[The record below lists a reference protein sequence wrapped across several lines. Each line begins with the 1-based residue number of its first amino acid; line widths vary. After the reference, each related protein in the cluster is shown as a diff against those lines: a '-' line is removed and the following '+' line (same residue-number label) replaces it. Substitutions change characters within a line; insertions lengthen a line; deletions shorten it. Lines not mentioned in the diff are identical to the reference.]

1 LLLTDFGCNFDV
13 TIPIQEEARVHKFIR
28 AFLSLMAVLA
38 VIAYPNSIRA
48 RLAQNAGASE
58 KQAAWDKLADEYF
71 EQIYFKFAP
80 SAGTSAGLHL
90 YDPLLEDYSRTGIDA
105 EVAALHAFEKR
116 VETMDP
122 AGLGETRAADRELVL
137 SNIRG
142 ALLTQET
149 IRPWEKNPDTYSGG
163 ISNSVYVIMIRK
175 FAPAD
180 DRLRSVIARE
190 EKMPAVFVAAR
201 ANLKNPPRIYTEIA
215 LEQLPG
221 IISFFQNDVPAAFA
235 TAADP
240 ALKAEFAKSN
250 AGVVADLQSYA
261 EWLKS
266 DLLLRSNGDFRI
278 GADTFSKKLL
288 YDEMVD
294 TPLDRLLEIGWTNL
308 RKNQAEFNRIAKELE
323 PDKAPADVLA
333 ELAANH
339 PAPDKLLQSFRDTFD
354 GLIAF
359 IQTKHIIT
367 IPTDVRPTLQE
378 TPPFMRATTFASMDT
393 PGPFEKV
400 AKEAYFNVTL
410 PGPHDTPEEIEGRMA
425 SFNVGTIVST
435 STHEAYP
442 GHYIQF
448 LWVNRAP
455 TKVRMLLGASSNAE
469 GWAHYSEQMMLD
481 EGYGQPGTGAKDA
494 REAKFIRLGQLQD
507 ALLRNARFIVG
518 IEMHRGKMS
527 FDQAAAFFVKEG
539 YQSKQVGLVE
549 TKRGTGDPTYLYYTL
564 GKLEILKLREDVMKK
579 EGAAFSL
586 EQFHNNFMKQGFPPI
601 KIVRRA
607 MLGDN
612 SPTL

>member
-1 LLLTDFGCNFDV
+1 MHKLT
-13 TIPIQEEARVHKFIR
+13 R
-28 AFLSLMAVLA
+28 AFLSLMAFLA
-38 VIAYPNSIRA
+38 VIASPNSIRA
-48 RLAQNAGASE
+48 RSPQNANVTE
-58 KQAAWDKLADEYF
+58 KQASWDKLADEYF
-71 EQIYFKFAP
+71 DQVFFKFSP
-80 SAGTSAGLHL
+80 TGGTFVGLHQ
-90 YDPLLEDYSRTGIDA
+90 YDPLLEDYSRAGVDA

-116 VETMDP
+116 AEAMDP
-122 AGLGETRAADRELVL
+122 AGLDETHTADRELVL
-137 SNIRG
+137 SNIRST
-142 ALLTQET
+142 LLTLET
-149 IRPWEKNPDTYSGG
+149 IRPWEKNPDAYSGG
-163 ISNSVYVIMIRK
+163 VSNSVYVIMIRK
-175 FAPAD
+175 FAPPD
-180 DRLRSVIARE
+180 DRLRSVVSRE
-190 EKMPAVFVAAR
+190 EKMPAVFAAAR

-235 TAADP
+235 GATDP

-250 AGVVADLQSYA
+250 GAVIAGLQSYA
-261 EWLKS
+261 DWLKS
-266 DLLLRSNGDFRI
+266 DLLPRSNGDFRI

-294 TPLDRLLEIGWTNL
+294 TPLDRLLEIGWANL
-308 RKNQAEFNRIAKELE
+308 RKNQAEFSRIAKEVE
-323 PDKAPADVLA
+323 PNKAPADVLA
-333 ELAANH
+333 ELAAMH
-339 PAPDKLLQSFRDTFD
+339 TAPDKLLQTFRDTFD

-367 IPTDVRPTLQE
+367 IPSDVLPILQE

-435 STHEAYP
+435 ATHEAYP

-448 LWVNRAP
+448 LWVNSAAP
-455 TKVRMLLGASSNAE
+455 TKVRKLLGATTNAE
-469 GWAHYSEQMMLD
+469 GWAHYCEQMMLD

-518 IEMHRGKMS
+518 IEMHRGKMT
-527 FDQAAAFFVKEG
+527 FDQAAEFFVKEG

-579 EGAAFSL
+579 EGSAFSL

>member
-1 LLLTDFGCNFDV
+1 
-13 TIPIQEEARVHKFIR
+13 
-28 AFLSLMAVLA
+28 M
-38 VIAYPNSIRA
+38 RA
-48 RLAQNAGASE
+48 RSPQNATVTD

-71 EQIYFKFAP
+71 GQVFFKFTP
-80 SAGTSAGLHL
+80 TAGTSAGLHQ
-90 YDPLLEDYSRTGIDA
+90 YDPLLEDYSRQGIDA
-105 EVAALHAFEKR
+105 NIAALHAFEKR
-116 VETMDP
+116 VEAVDP
-122 AGLGETRAADRELVL
+122 TGLGEIRTGDHELVL

-142 ALLTQET
+142 ALLTLET

-175 FAPAD
+175 FAPPD

-190 EKMPAVFVAAR
+190 EKMSAVFTAAR

-221 IISFFQNDVPAAFA
+221 IISFFQNDVPTAFA
-235 TAADP
+235 TATDP

-250 AGVVADLQSYA
+250 AAVIAGLQSYA
-261 EWLKS
+261 DWLKS
-266 DLLLRSNGDFRI
+266 DVLPRSNGDFRI

-294 TPLDRLLEIGWTNL
+294 TPLDRLLEIGWADL

-323 PDKAPADVLA
+323 PNKPASDVLA
-333 ELAANH
+333 ELAAMH

-354 GLIAF
+354 GLISF

-367 IPTDVRPTLQE
+367 IPTDVRPILQE

-400 AKEAYFNVTL
+400 AAEAYFNVTL

-425 SFNVGTIVST
+425 SFNIGTIVST

-448 LWVNRAP
+448 LWVDRAP

-469 GWAHYSEQMMLD
+469 GWAHYCEQMMLD
-481 EGYGQPGTGAKDA
+481 EGFGQPGTGAKDA

-507 ALLRNARFIVG
+507 ALLRNARYIAG
-518 IEMHRGKMS
+518 IEMHRGKMT

-539 YQSKQVGLVE
+539 FQSKEVGLVE

-579 EGAAFSL
+579 EGASFSL

-601 KIVRRA
+601 KIVRQA
-607 MLGDN
+607 MLGNN